1 MSVKYNSLK
10 SIIWP
15 QLHANFSRRVLFV
28 SKQSETLF
36 VLTTNKKLSK
46 MDENEKN
53 NNPSSSIGNEISST
67 KSYGTNITNI
77 SVKVQRY
84 PGIKSYLLIEHF

>member
-1 MSVKYNSLK
+1 
-10 SIIWP
+10 
-15 QLHANFSRRVLFV
+15 
-28 SKQSETLF
+28 
-36 VLTTNKKLSK
+36 

-53 NNPSSSIGNEISST
+53 CNPSSSIGNEISST